1 MITIN
6 FTLSEVCA
14 LKRLADG
21 QQEII
26 DNEFTKNAAK
36 KLEKAIDDDR
46 RGWYQVRVLAPRA
59 IKNEK
64 K

>member
-36 KLEKAIDDDR
+36 KLEE
-46 RGWYQVRVLAPRA
+46 
-59 IKNEK
+59 EK
-64 K
+64 